1 MAKTT
6 QAFIKNGLDTAKLN
20 AERQKADV
28 IPNPPIAQAFVPDE
42 GQTPE
47 TPEVLADRI
56 DVAAAHDP
64 ANPGVP
70 PWELNRAPSN

>member
-20 AERQKADV
+20 AERQRTDV
-28 IPNPPIAQAFVPDE
+28 IPSQPIAQLFVPDE
-42 GQTPE
+42 GAQPE
-47 TPEVLADRI
+47 TPQVLADQI

-70 PWELNRAPSN
+70 PWELNRAASN